1 MQKMIRKIYFVLS
14 LVLLTSCGEYQKVL
28 NRGTLEEQYK
38 MAVKM
43 YEAKKYSKAL
53 RLFEKVTPAYRNK
66 PQMERIQYMVANSN
80 LNEKNYSIA
89 GYYFN
94 RFSQNYPKSSKKEEA
109 DFLSA
114 LSYYK
119 AAPVYSKDPTDTNK
133 ALESFQSF
141 IDKYPDSPR
150 LAEANKYY
158 NELQFKLET
167 KAFEIAKGYYITAQT
182 DPRNYRA
189 AITAFDNLLTD
200 YLGTRYKEEA
210 LFLRF
215 KAAHDLAIK
224 SKIRRKEE
232 RIKNAVKAYEKLKRN
247 FPESKFKEESDEML
261 AVLNKEQE
269 RIQQLIVNSKS

>member
-1 MQKMIRKIYFVLS
+1 MIRKIYFVLS

-28 NRGTLEEQYK
+28 NRGSIEEQYK

-53 RLFEKVTPAYRNK
+53 RLFEKVTPAYRTK

-80 LNEKNYSIA
+80 FNEKNYSIA

-94 RFSQNYPKSSKKEEA
+94 RFSQNYPKSSKQEEA

-189 AITAFDNLLTD
+189 AITAFDNLITD

-210 LFLRF
+210 LYLRF
-215 KAAHDLAIK
+215 KAAHDFAMK
-224 SKIRRKEE
+224 SIDQKKEE
-232 RIKNAVKAYEKLKRN
+232 RINNAVKAYEKLKRN
-247 FPESKFKEESDEML
+247 FPESKFKKESEEML

>member
-1 MQKMIRKIYFVLS
+1 MIRKIYFVLS

-28 NRGTLEEQYK
+28 NRGTIEEQYK

-80 LNEKNYSIA
+80 FNEKNFSIA

-119 AAPVYSKDPTDTNK
+119 AAPIYSKDPTDTNK

-150 LAEANKYY
+150 LAEANKFY

-167 KAFEIAKGYYITAQT
+167 KAFEIAKGYYTTAQT

-215 KAAHDLAIK
+215 RSAHDLALK
-224 SKIRRKEE
+224 SKIKRKEE
-232 RIKNAVKAYEKLKRN
+232 RIKNAVKAYEKFKRN
-247 FPESKFKEESDEML
+247 FPESKFKKESEEML

>member
-1 MQKMIRKIYFVLS
+1 MNRKIYFVLTL
-14 LVLLTSCGEYQKVL
+14 LVLVSCGEYQKVL
-28 NRGTLEEQYK
+28 NRGTIEEQYK

-43 YEAKKYSKAL
+43 YESKKYSKAL
-53 RLFEKVTPAYRNK
+53 RLFEKITPAYRNK

-80 LNEKNYSIA
+80 FNEKNYSIA

-133 ALESFQSF
+133 AIESFQSF
-141 IDKYPDSPR
+141 IDAYPDSPR
-150 LAEANKYY
+150 LSEANKYY
-158 NELQFKLET
+158 NELQYKLET
-167 KAFEIAKGYYITAQT
+167 KAFEIAKGYYRTAQT

-215 KAAHDLAIK
+215 KAAHDLAVK
-224 SKIRRKEE
+224 SKVRRKEE
-232 RIKNAVKAYEKLKRN
+232 RIKSALKAYEKLKRN
-247 FPESKFKEESDEML
+247 FPETKYGKETEVMVST
-261 AVLNKEQE
+261 LNTEQKKLE
-269 RIQQLIVNSKS
+269 QLIVNSKS

>member
-28 NRGTLEEQYK
+28 NRGSIEEQYK

-53 RLFEKVTPAYRNK
+53 RLFEKVTPAYRTK

-80 LNEKNYSIA
+80 FNEKNYSIA

-94 RFSQNYPKSSKKEEA
+94 RFSQNYPKSSKQEEA

-189 AITAFDNLLTD
+189 AITAFDNLITD

-210 LFLRF
+210 LYLRF
-215 KAAHDLAIK
+215 KAAHDFAMK
-224 SKIRRKEE
+224 SIDQKKEE
-232 RIKNAVKAYEKLKRN
+232 RINNAVKAYEKLKRN
-247 FPESKFKEESDEML
+247 FPESKFKKESEEML